1 MSLATR
7 LKSLGRDFRFSRGFA
22 PRDTAE
28 GSAYLRWAVR
38 HQLPASTRLK
48 MPWGEL
54 DCTNLGIARSQFE
67 EIFVRRYYAFRPAS
81 ATPTIVD
88 CGGNIGL
95 SAIWF
100 KQNYPDCDLTVY
112 EADTALTEILRT
124 NLARAGYSA
133 VRVLQQA
140 VWIENTELTFASTGL
155 DTGKIASD
163 GGAKV
168 TAIDLAAA
176 LPARVDLLKMDIE
189 GAEFDVLAHLLDT
202 GAMAKIQNL
211 AVELHPSHATFPK
224 MIALLQRMERAGFL
238 TSFESFVGP
247 YCGLEA
253 TASPFELVGRN
264 RVFVQAYFWRK

>member
-7 LKSLGRDFRFSRGFA
+7 FKSIGRDFRFSRGLA

-28 GSAYLRWAVR
+28 CSAYLRWAVR
-38 HQLPASTRLK
+38 HQLPDSTRLK
-48 MPWGEL
+48 MPWGEFA
-54 DCTNLGIARSQFE
+54 CTNIGVARSQFE
-67 EIFVRRYYAFRPAS
+67 EIFVRRFYAFQPAS
-81 ATPTIVD
+81 ARPTIVD

-100 KQNYPDCDLTVY
+100 RQNFPDCDLTVY
-112 EADTALTEILRT
+112 EADGKLSEILRA
-124 NLARAGYSA
+124 NLARAGFPGA
-133 VRVLQQA
+133 RVLNQA
-140 VWIENTELTFASTGL
+140 VWIKDTELTFASTGL
-155 DTGKIASD
+155 DTGKIARD
-163 GGAKV
+163 GGTKV
-168 TAIDLAAA
+168 TAIDLATA

-211 AVELHPSHATFPK
+211 AVELHPSNATFPK
-224 MIALLQRMERAGFL
+224 MIALLQRMERVGFL

-253 TASPFELVGRN
+253 TSSPFELVGRN